1 MTYADVATM
10 LAKLNIPFAYYQ
22 FPEGTEQ
29 ACPFICF
36 YFSGSNDLA
45 ADNKNYQKIR
55 PLTIEL
61 YTDNKDFA
69 LEETVESALTENEL
83 VYSRDEV
90 FIDSEKMNMVTY
102 LTEIVLTQEE
112 EINGRY

>member
-10 LAKLNIPFAYYQ
+10 LASLNIPYAYYQ

-36 YFSGSNDLA
+36 YFSGSNDMA
-45 ADNKNYQKIR
+45 ADNINYQKIR

-69 LEETVESALTENEL
+69 LEETVENTLNQYGLS
-83 VYSRDEV
+83 YSRDEAW
-90 FIDSEKMNMVTY
+90 IDTEKMNMVSY
-102 LTEIVLTQEE
+102 LTEIVITE
-112 EINGRY
+112 EITTEG

>member
-10 LAKLNIPFAYYQ
+10 LASLNIPYAYYQ

-36 YFSGSNDLA
+36 YFSGSNDMA
-45 ADNKNYQKIR
+45 ADNINYQKIR

-69 LEETVESALTENEL
+69 LEETVENTLNQYGLA
-83 VYSRDEV
+83 YSRDEAW
-90 FIDSEKMNMVTY
+90 IDTEKMNMVSY
-102 LTEIVLTQEE
+102 LTEIVITE
-112 EINGRY
+112 EITTEG

>member
-1 MTYADVATM
+1 MTYEDVAKM
-10 LAKLNIPFAYYQ
+10 VDSIGVPFSYYQ

-29 ACPFICF
+29 ACPFVCF

-45 ADNKNYQKIR
+45 ADNTNYQRIR
-55 PLTIEL
+55 PLIIEL

-69 LEETVESALTENEL
+69 LESTVEAVLNQNGL
-83 VYSRDEV
+83 VYARDEV

-102 LTEIVLTQEE
+102 TTEIVITEE
-112 EINGRY
+112 NNG